1 VTYITILEDY
11 AMKYRFLTLIFLA
24 TLFLS
29 VFGCATTPTVSR
41 VSADTQTDLSGYW
54 NDTDLR
60 IVSESLIND
69 CLSSPRIAQFQRQ
82 KGRLPVIIVGAFRNA
97 SDEHIDTSLITKKM
111 ETVLLNSGKAEFVA
125 SSSERGEIRDERT
138 QQQTWASENTAKALA
153 NELGAD
159 FMLIGSVRTVVDRA
173 RNLSTRTYFVYAE
186 LVEVETNRKVWIGEN
201 SEIKKV
207 IRRPSVRL

>member
-1 VTYITILEDY
+1 
-11 AMKYRFLTLIFLA
+11 MKYRFLALLFLA
-24 TLFLS
+24 TLFLAVS
-29 VFGCATTPTVSR
+29 GCSSTPQVSR

-60 IVSESLIND
+60 IVSESLLDD
-69 CLSSPRIAQFQRQ
+69 CLSSPRVAQFQRQ

-111 ETVLLNSGKAEFVA
+111 ETVLLNSGKADFVA

-138 QQQTWASENTAKALA
+138 QQQSWASEETAKALA

-173 RNLSTRTYFVYAE
+173 GNLSTRTYFVYAE
-186 LVEVETNRKVWIGEN
+186 LVEIESNRKVWIGEN
-201 SEIKKV
+201 SEIKKI
-207 IRRPSVRL
+207 IRRPSARL